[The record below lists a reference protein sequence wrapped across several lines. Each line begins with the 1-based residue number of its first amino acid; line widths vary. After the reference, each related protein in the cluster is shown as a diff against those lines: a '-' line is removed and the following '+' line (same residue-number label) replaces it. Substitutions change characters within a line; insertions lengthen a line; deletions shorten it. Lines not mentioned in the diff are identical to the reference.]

1 MKNPNS
7 INKNKKWKKLYELLL
22 NKKYYSLSIN
32 YVSELLE
39 ISISKLERLDIKT
52 NGITSN
58 RFKKKF
64 NDHINVFVYNNVK
77 YIGLETRRID
87 YELDKKNGTNWV
99 ENAIK
104 NGYYN

>member
-1 MKNPNS
+1 MKNPND
-7 INKNKKWKKLYELLL
+7 IKKNRKWKQLYELLS
-22 NKKYYSLSIN
+22 NKKYYSLNIN

-39 ISISKLERLDIKT
+39 IPISKLERLDIKT

-64 NDHINVFVYNNVK
+64 NDHINVFIYNKVK

-87 YELDKKNGTNWV
+87 YELDKNKGTNWV

-104 NGYYN
+104 NGYYD